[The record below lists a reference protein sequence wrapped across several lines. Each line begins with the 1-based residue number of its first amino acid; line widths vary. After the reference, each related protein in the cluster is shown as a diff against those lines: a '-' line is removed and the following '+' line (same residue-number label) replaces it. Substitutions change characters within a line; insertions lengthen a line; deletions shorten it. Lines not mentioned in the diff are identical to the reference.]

1 MSANE
6 PLTWVT
12 TQVTPADKAL
22 LSELAKQ
29 DAQETGAVAN
39 QSATLRRLIRQEA
52 RRRGLNA
59 ISLLDQ
65 ESLEAAA

>member
-6 PLTWVT
+6 PMTWVSM
-12 TQVTPADKAL
+12 QVTPADKAL
-22 LSELAKQ
+22 LGELTKQ
-29 DAQETGAVAN
+29 DAQETGMVAN

-59 ISLLDQ
+59 MILMEQDTP
-65 ESLEAAA
+65 EAA